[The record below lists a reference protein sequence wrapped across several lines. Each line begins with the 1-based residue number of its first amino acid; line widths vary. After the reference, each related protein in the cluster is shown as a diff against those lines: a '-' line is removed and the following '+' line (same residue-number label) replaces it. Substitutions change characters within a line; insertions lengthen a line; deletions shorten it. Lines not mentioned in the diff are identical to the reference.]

1 MKNERE
7 RLSFDSIIIVI
18 VYLSLL
24 TIGYFNLSSA
34 VIYSRYTSLPDTQLI
49 WIFMGVIMSF
59 LTIRIMRQIHHGS
72 FVIPGL
78 VTVYALLIL
87 VLFFGENWG
96 GSTRWFSTP
105 VGGIQPSELS
115 KPIIVL
121 VFSSLY
127 ALMKNYKIANIT
139 VFFISS
145 TVSALIMLEPDL
157 GTAMVFMFMFFIY
170 FLMSE
175 KRVIRIIELMT
186 VVVIVALVGFFF
198 ILQPYQRER
207 ITSFLNPE
215 SNPATYYQTKQSIT
229 MVASGGLEGK
239 GYQRGLGNLYGYIP
253 ADHTDFILAVYGE
266 EWGFMGM
273 SLFLGL
279 WLLLFITMLRLIYLR
294 NGIKRWI
301 VLGVL
306 SVFFFQFSV
315 NTAMV
320 AGLIPVTGLPLPF
333 FTYGGSSM
341 LTNSAM
347 IGMIL
352 WSSFK
357 EKNL

>member
-1 MKNERE
+1 LENERE
-7 RLSFDSIIIVI
+7 RLSVDTIIIVTI
-18 VYLSLL
+18 YLALL

-34 VIYSRYTSLPDTQLI
+34 VIYSRYTSLPDTQLM
-49 WIFMGVIMSF
+49 WIVMGLIVSF
-59 LTIRIMRQIHHGS
+59 LTIRIMSNIHHGNL
-72 FVIPGL
+72 VIPGV
-78 VTVYALLIL
+78 VTVYALLVL

-105 VGGIQPSELS
+105 IGGIQPSELS

-127 ALMKNYKIANIT
+127 SLMKNYKIANLA
-139 VFFISS
+139 VLFISL
-145 TVSALIMLEPDL
+145 TVAALIMLEPDL
-157 GTAMVFMFMFFIY
+157 GTAMVFMFMFFVY
-170 FLMSE
+170 YLVSE
-175 KRVIRIIELMT
+175 KRVLRIIELLT
-186 VVVIVALVGFFF
+186 VVVIVALIGFFF

-229 MVASGGLEGK
+229 MIASGGLEGK

-266 EWGFMGM
+266 EWGFFGM
-273 SLFLGL
+273 CLFLGL
-279 WLLLFITMLRLIYLR
+279 WLILFITLLRLIYLKR
-294 NGIKRWI
+294 GIKRW
-301 VLGVL
+301 VTLGVF
-306 SVFFFQFSV
+306 SVFFFQFCV

-352 WSSFK
+352 WSSLR
-357 EKNL
+357 EKNI